1 MKILIVNYYYPPTT
15 DAHAYR
21 WAQIAQLWAKSGH
34 KVDVISGKVHGS
46 NRNTIDDDVNIT
58 RVGFIPKP
66 NPTISDF
73 GRPQTSRKKVLKSI
87 VNYLRPYYRKIY
99 WPDALWYWFP
109 AVLFE
114 VIKRRNIKYDLVVS
128 YYPCFSAPLAVAA
141 LKYFHHKSSSNFRWI
156 IDYGDPFCAS
166 ETWQPNNYKLYN
178 KLNIAIERRFS
189 KNATLVFSNEATATA
204 YRNKLRS
211 NNDFTVIP
219 HLANIREFYSRN
231 YVNPINAQ
239 KNEITL
245 CYIGSFHKNIRE
257 PLRLFDLIRKLNSK
271 EPGRYILHLFGP
283 ENEFDMSPSDC
294 LEIKYHGPIERKK
307 AVGVLGGADFIIN
320 VDNNACIMTPSKIV
334 ECISTG
340 RPIINV
346 SNNFT
351 KYKPLENYTNAG
363 YSISVTDDVIS
374 DEIVEKVRFFVD
386 SHMCLGET
394 APLDIVKKS
403 LYGHEVDYIAEKYM
417 NLITQAMNG

>member
-21 WAQIAQLWAKSGH
+21 WAQISQWWARSGH
-34 KVDVISGKVHGS
+34 KVDVITGKVHGS
-46 NRNTIDDDVNIT
+46 NLNTVEDEVNIT
-58 RVGFIPKP
+58 RVGFIPKA
-66 NPTISDF
+66 NPTISNF
-73 GRPQTSRKKVLKSI
+73 GSPQTSVNRVLKPI

-128 YYPCFSAPLAVAA
+128 YYPCFSALLAVAA
-141 LKYFHHKSSSNFRWI
+141 LKYFHQKSGSDFRWI

-178 KLNIAIERRFS
+178 KINITIERRFS
-189 KNATLVFSNEATATA
+189 KSATLVFSNEATATA
-204 YRNKLRS
+204 YRNKLLS
-211 NNDFTVIP
+211 EKDFTVIP

-231 YVNPINAQ
+231 YVSPLNIK

-245 CYIGSFHKNIRE
+245 CYVGSFHKNIRE
-257 PLRLFDLIRKLNSK
+257 PFRLFDLVRKLNAK
-271 EPGRYILHLFGP
+271 APIRYILHLFGP

-294 LEIKYHGPIERKK
+294 PEIKYHGPIERKK
-307 AVGVLGGADFIIN
+307 ALGVLGCADFIIN
-320 VDNNACIMTPSKIV
+320 VDNKNCVMTPSKIV

-340 RPIINV
+340 RPIINI
-346 SNNFT
+346 SNNLT
-351 KYKPLENYTNAG
+351 KYKPIENYTNAG

-374 DEIVEKVRFFVD
+374 NEIVEKVKFFVD
-386 SHMCLGET
+386 SHQRLGET
-394 APLDIVKKS
+394 ASLDIVKKS
-403 LYGHEVDYIAEKYM
+403 LYGHEVEYVAEKYM
-417 NLITQAMNG
+417 NLITQTVTG